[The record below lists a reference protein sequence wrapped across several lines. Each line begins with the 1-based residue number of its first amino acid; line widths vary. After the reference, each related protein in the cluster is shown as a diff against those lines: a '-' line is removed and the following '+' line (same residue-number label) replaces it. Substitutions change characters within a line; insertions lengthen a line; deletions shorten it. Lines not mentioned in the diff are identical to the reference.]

1 MTTTE
6 KPNDGGYVYIPI
18 VNIKDIAFNQEIAPY
33 IKYKIGDIKYYV
45 DNPNT
50 YDGTTVAKTVA
61 QIINNTNA
69 TDVEYLFNTG
79 YLHNGE
85 NTKYN
90 FEQRAFVGET
100 TIKPEDG
107 HISSEHD
114 KLKNF
119 RERKDGSKEDDGLVL
134 IDVKGKAANSFDE
147 ICYKNNGTEVGKNW
161 GYRPRVI

>member
-1 MTTTE
+1 MATTE
-6 KPNDGGYVYIPI
+6 KPNGGGYVYIPI
-18 VNIKDIAFNQEIAPY
+18 VNINDIAFNQEVAPY

-61 QIINNTNA
+61 QIINNANA
-69 TDVEYLFNTG
+69 TDIEYLFNTG

-100 TIKPEDG
+100 TIKPE
-107 HISSEHD
+107 
-114 KLKNF
+114 N
-119 RERKDGSKEDDGLVL
+119 
-134 IDVKGKAANSFDE
+134 
-147 ICYKNNGTEVGKNW
+147 
-161 GYRPRVI
+161 

>member
-1 MTTTE
+1 MATTE
-6 KPNDGGYVYIPI
+6 KPNGGGYVYIPI
-18 VNIKDIAFNQEIAPY
+18 VNINNIAFNQEVAPY

-79 YLHNGE
+79 YLHDGE

-90 FEQRAFVGET
+90 FEQRAFVKEGS
-100 TIKPEDG
+100 IDPG
-107 HISSEHD
+107 RSSEHD

-119 RERKDGSKEDDGLVL
+119 RERKDGSQEDDGLVL
-134 IDVKGKAANSFDE
+134 IDVKGKAANSIETID
-147 ICYKNNGTEVGKNW
+147 YRNNDIDVGRN
-161 GYRPRVI
+161 